1 MTRSELLLAPDAV
14 SAVDGGLAIAIRQPW
29 YRSLPLS
36 SVVDLEVSI
45 DGVAVPR
52 EQLRLTIDGTQYR
65 LDELA
70 ANWQTVWFIQDP
82 ATVFVP
88 GEPAESVRVLVAI
101 TLRFPYIIIDGV
113 GPLTR
118 RTVAEGVFDLKEVA
132 R

>member
-14 SAVDGGLAIAIRQPW
+14 SVVEGGLAIAIRQPW

-36 SVVDLEVSI
+36 SVVDLEVSV
-45 DGVAVPR
+45 DGTAVPR
-52 EQLRLTIDGTQYR
+52 EAIRLAIDGTEYG

-88 GEPAESVRVLVAI
+88 AEPADSVGVLVAI

-118 RTVAEGVFDLKEVA
+118 RTVAEGVFTLEEVA